1 MSKAYAVVAQVVALE
16 EAVVAVTAMARAAV
30 AVDYFA
36 S

>member
-16 EAVVAVTAMARAAV
+16 EAVIAVTAMGHAVV
-30 AVDYFA
+30 AVDHFA